1 MEVNL
6 VEEGPWRAT
15 RLWNS
20 IVRSLHEGVPRKK
33 HRKHLKTYEDCFTAN
48 EVIEWLFRQLKKNPN
63 FDSDVSKEQALMLL
77 QKLFHAGV
85 IIRIDDDLSSSSSM
99 LAKTP
104 SAMLTGSNDRFKPGN
119 DLYRLAP
126 KATSVLHTPGKKR
139 DTASAAAESKL
150 GNRSPL
156 EDLGNTPILRQ
167 GTEVQSGDRYNNLRR
182 NGLLQ
187 RSFRKIRKF
196 EIF

>member
-33 HRKHLKTYEDCFTAN
+33 HRKQLKTYEDCFTAN
-48 EVIEWLFRQLKKNPN
+48 EVIEWLFCQLKKNPN

-85 IIRIDDDLSSSSSM
+85 IIRIHDDLSSSSSM

-126 KATSVLHTPGKKR
+126 TATSVLHTPGKKR

-156 EDLGNTPILRQ
+156 VDLGDTPIDKK
-167 GTEVQSGDRYNNLRR
+167 TPEVETHS
-182 NGLLQ
+182 
-187 RSFRKIRKF
+187 SRKNVSQ
-196 EIF
+196 